1 MKFGELIEC
10 KMRNIILQKSY
21 IECGGEASPRPFF
34 KKSKLNISLDQQS
47 EMLLKLFLLYVQVEV
62 HQIILNLRCWPLSL
76 TLYKTFSKNEK
87 RPGISLLHD
96 LRKNLFLS
104 LYFTRLTKF
113 HCLITITYWGI
124 AAICIL

>member
-62 HQIILNLRCWPLSL
+62 HQIILNLRC
-76 TLYKTFSKNEK
+76 
-87 RPGISLLHD
+87 
-96 LRKNLFLS
+96 
-104 LYFTRLTKF
+104 
-113 HCLITITYWGI
+113 
-124 AAICIL
+124 